1 MAGLN
6 SKPRATDS
14 HAASLPPA
22 APEPLTTDTAPE
34 PEEEAALVP
43 DPVAENAPTA
53 TQSASD
59 MPPVRRNPLPS
70 TRGRPGPASRPLELT
85 VVRPFRHLSFSPCS
99 LQLYD
104 PCRGRAGALH
114 ACSHIKASLWGV
126 EGAPHTCHHQRGL
139 RVFSGRRMRLP
150 AANTP
155 CTTTLLTALHAPLP
169 SPHSSVSTLQL
180 RQVEQPPHPVQAV
193 GATVPPSAAHTG
205 GWHLRPVRGTAR
217 WRCSGQEW
225 RR

>member
-1 MAGLN
+1 VAGLN

-85 VVRPFRHLSFSPCS
+85 VVRLPQTLYHSFHHKALRAPTVHPYTSPVHSYS
-99 LQLYD
+99 L
-104 PCRGRAGALH
+104 AAL
-114 ACSHIKASLWGV
+114 
-126 EGAPHTCHHQRGL
+126 
-139 RVFSGRRMRLP
+139 
-150 AANTP
+150 
-155 CTTTLLTALHAPLP
+155 LL
-169 SPHSSVSTLQL
+169 
-180 RQVEQPPHPVQAV
+180 
-193 GATVPPSAAHTG
+193 
-205 GWHLRPVRGTAR
+205 
-217 WRCSGQEW
+217 
-225 RR
+225 